1 MLSQVEATGQE
12 QSARAADPVP
22 IWECVK
28 GDIEERGDRWVRR
41 SHLYEERKGGASHQ
55 LDRSPRSKPIV
66 SFCSR
71 KFLLCV
77 AATVL
82 IFFIANLLYLLRF
95 ERVDNL
101 GAYRIPPETG
111 LLIPSDSVNGGRI
124 ARQKQSPA
132 RRCRC

>member
-1 MLSQVEATGQE
+1 MRSQLGNASKVILRREEIGGFVVPTFTKNVKVGQ
-12 QSARAADPVP
+12 PP
-22 IWECVK
+22 T
-28 GDIEERGDRWVRR
+28 R
-41 SHLYEERKGGASHQ
+41 SIPQIQTNRQ
-55 LDRSPRSKPIV
+55 
-66 SFCSR
+66 FCSR

-82 IFFIANLLYLLRF
+82 TFFIANLLYLLRF